1 MLFLLLV
8 LSFKIFLLNHHL
20 QINRIRF
27 YGPMNFIQLNHNYQF
42 RVTAHLHKLLR
53 KILDPKGKKTFDQFV
68 EHFSSPCV
76 DWCLFLLDSYQRR
89 TISPLSRS
97 YHHDNEILSTTLK
110 SHLVRASESSDE
122 MTNLSSPSMKC
133 LLDDSSSIS
142 SPYIRRTPFVR
153 RSLPHQNPSIL
164 KKTNFSKSAS
174 SPDPFKKAKTST
186 TRHLVFVDPT
196 ISSVMMPSKTTKMER
211 HFSDLSLN
219 QIENDCLITPLTLTR
234 TRAPVSCSSASSST
248 TTCSSASSADDC
260 STPFIHI
267 QRTNYLTERK
277 ATHYA
282 SSSIPTNSKTVPSKS
297 TSFIHNVSI
306 TV

>member
-1 MLFLLLV
+1 M
-8 LSFKIFLLNHHL
+8 
-20 QINRIRF
+20 
-27 YGPMNFIQLNHNYQF
+27 
-42 RVTAHLHKLLR
+42 
-53 KILDPKGKKTFDQFV
+53 
-68 EHFSSPCV
+68 CV
-76 DWCLFLLDSYQRR
+76 FFCFPLDSYQRR

-97 YHHDNEILSTTLK
+97 YHPDDEVLSTSLK
-110 SHLVRASESSDE
+110 SNLVRPSESSDE

-164 KKTNFSKSAS
+164 KKTTYSKSAS
-174 SPDPFKKAKTST
+174 SPDPFKKMKNLA
-186 TRHLVFVDPT
+186 TRQLVFVDPT
-196 ISSVMMPSKTTKMER
+196 ISSVIIPSKSKMER

-219 QIENDCLITPLTLTR
+219 QIENDCLLTPSTR
-234 TRAPVSCSSASSST
+234 TRAPLSCSSGSSSTT

-260 STPFIHI
+260 PTPFIHI

-282 SSSIPTNSKTVPSKS
+282 SSAIPTNSKTVPSKS